1 MTTSKDFFLKVSV
14 DYYLDKRR
22 LLKNGKY
29 PLKIRI
35 YDTTKQ
41 KNYFLKT
48 RFELTEKEYDK
59 DVPFSNKKIFI
70 ALRNEL
76 DENLQFCRNLAKT
89 INPFEFGIFKQK
101 YLNKRVTLNS
111 VKYFFEEKKLELF
124 KSGRI
129 GTYNTYK
136 DTFRVIELF
145 LMHHN
150 KDVNFLTFDEI
161 NLNWVKDFEKYIT
174 QTRNCTINTAGIYLR
189 NLRAIFNE
197 AIKKNIVEKDKYPF
211 GKFNHSIKTHKKNKR
226 VLTMSDIKVL
236 EKIKPKNRSE
246 EMAKDYWLFSYYSC
260 GLNLSDMA
268 YMKTK
273 NLHKDSITFIRKKT
287 ENSRANNTEIVI
299 NLHEKNKA
307 ILNKLI
313 DINKHYIF
321 GIIEKDDS
329 PEVQKKK
336 IKLFN
341 DVINHNFKKLIDG
354 QINSENI
361 TFYNARHT
369 WASHMSQNNAP
380 LTYIQEKLGH
390 TNITTTSN
398 YIASLPL
405 EMEVDFVNK
414 IFYERNNL

>member
-1 MTTSKDFFLKVSV
+1 MTTSKDFFIKVSV

-22 LLKNGKY
+22 LLNNGKY

-35 YDTTKQ
+35 YDTIKQ
-41 KNYFLKT
+41 QNYFLKT
-48 RFELTEKEYDK
+48 RFELTELEYSK
-59 DVPFSNKKIFI
+59 DVPSSKKSFI

-76 DENLQFCRNLAKT
+76 DENLQFCRNLVKT
-89 INPFEFGIFKQK
+89 IEPFEFGTFKQK

-111 VKYFFEEKKLELF
+111 VKYFFDEKKNELI

-136 DTFRVIELF
+136 DTFRAVELF
-145 LMHHN
+145 LAHHN
-150 KDVNFLTFDEI
+150 KDVNLLSFDEI
-161 NLNWVKDFEKYIT
+161 NLKWVKDFENYIT
-174 QTRNCTINTAGIYLR
+174 HTRNCTINTAGIYLR

-211 GKFNHSIKTHKKNKR
+211 GKFNHTIKTHKKNKR
-226 VLTMSDIKVL
+226 VLTMTDIKTL
-236 EKIKPKNRSE
+236 EKIYPKNKSE
-246 EMAKDYWLFSYYSC
+246 EIAKDYWLFSYYSC
-260 GLNLSDMA
+260 GLNLSDIA
-268 YMKTK
+268 YFK
-273 NLHKDSITFIRKKT
+273 NKNIQKDCITFIRKKT

-299 NLHEKNKA
+299 NLHKKNKE
-307 ILNKLI
+307 ILEKLI

-321 GIIEKDDS
+321 GIIEKNDS

-336 IKLFN
+336 IKQFN
-341 DVINHNFKKLIDG
+341 DVINHNFKKLIEGIID
-354 QINSENI
+354 SEKI

-380 LTYIQEKLGH
+380 LTFIQEKLGH